1 MKMPTDTF
9 TGKPIQKGRGMM
21 YVKKD
26 GTIYW
31 FANRKSEKNF
41 LRMHRTPSK
50 TKWTDFYHREKQ
62 IKLKSKQAAEA
73 KAKAGTAKEK
83 K

>member
-1 MKMPTDTF
+1 MPTDTF
-9 TGKPIQKGRGMM
+9 TGKAIPKGRGMM

-26 GTIYW
+26 GTVYW
-31 FANRKSEKNF
+31 FANKKSEKNF
-41 LRMHRTPSK
+41 MRMGRTPSK
-50 TKWTDFYHREKQ
+50 TKWTYFYHREKQ

-73 KAKAGTAKEK
+73 KAKAAPAKEK